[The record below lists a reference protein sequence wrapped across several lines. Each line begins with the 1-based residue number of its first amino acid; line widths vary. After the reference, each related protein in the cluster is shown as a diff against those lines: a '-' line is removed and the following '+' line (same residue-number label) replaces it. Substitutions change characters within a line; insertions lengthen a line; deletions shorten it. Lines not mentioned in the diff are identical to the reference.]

1 MSVSPADAAPAAR
14 AAGGPRVVLVGP
26 MGSGKST
33 VGALLAERLG
43 VPYRDTDA
51 DIVAAEGR
59 AIADLFVDEGEPY
72 FRERERAAVRDA
84 VAAHTG
90 VLSLGGGAILDEGT
104 RALLRGLPVVYL
116 SMDVE
121 EAVRRVGLNTARP
134 LLAVN
139 PRKQWRELMEARR
152 HLYEEVARA
161 VVATDDRTPEEVAE
175 AVLDALE
182 LKTATP
188 GGRPPGPRPEDAMT
202 SKVTRIHVDGT
213 AGTEPYEVLV
223 GRQLLGE
230 LGGLIGGAVKRVAVI
245 HPEALAETGDALR
258 QDLADQGY
266 EAVAVQ
272 VPNAEEAKTAEVA
285 AYCWK
290 ALGQSGFTR
299 TDVIVGV
306 GGGATTDLAGFVAAS
321 WLRGVRWI
329 AVPTT
334 VLGMVDAAVGG
345 KTGINTAEGKNLVG
359 AFHPPAGVLCDLA
372 ALDSLP
378 VHDYVSGLAE
388 IIKAGFIADPAI
400 LDLIEADPEAART
413 PAGPHT
419 AELIERSIRV
429 KAEVVSGDL
438 KESGRR
444 EILNYG
450 HTLAHAIEKNER
462 YKWRHGAAVAVGMH
476 FAAELGRLAG
486 RLDDATADRH
496 RTVLESVG
504 LPLSYRYDQWPKL
517 LETMKVDKKSRGDLL
532 RFIVLDGLAK
542 PTVLEGPDP
551 AVLLAAYGEVAD

>member
-1 MSVSPADAAPAAR
+1 MS
-14 AAGGPRVVLVGP
+14 
-26 MGSGKST
+26 
-33 VGALLAERLG
+33 
-43 VPYRDTDA
+43 
-51 DIVAAEGR
+51 
-59 AIADLFVDEGEPY
+59 
-72 FRERERAAVRDA
+72 
-84 VAAHTG
+84 
-90 VLSLGGGAILDEGT
+90 
-104 RALLRGLPVVYL
+104 
-116 SMDVE
+116 
-121 EAVRRVGLNTARP
+121 EA
-134 LLAVN
+134 
-139 PRKQWRELMEARR
+139 
-152 HLYEEVARA
+152 
-161 VVATDDRTPEEVAE
+161 
-175 AVLDALE
+175 
-182 LKTATP
+182 
-188 GGRPPGPRPEDAMT
+188 
-202 SKVTRIHVDGT
+202 VTRIHVGGT

-230 LGGLIGGAVKRVAVI
+230 LGALIGDAAKRVAVI

-306 GGGATTDLAGFVAAS
+306 GGGATTDLAGFVAAT

-359 AFHPPAGVLCDLA
+359 SFHPPAGVLCDLA

-388 IIKAGFIADPAI
+388 IIKAGFIADPVI
-400 LDLIEADPEAART
+400 LDLIEADPAAART

-419 AELIERSIRV
+419 SELIERSIKV

-438 KESGRR
+438 KESGLR

>member
-1 MSVSPADAAPAAR
+1 MSAPLL
-14 AAGGPRVVLVGP
+14 VVLVGP
-26 MGSGKST
+26 MGVGKST
-33 VGALLAERLG
+33 VGRLLAERLG
-43 VPYRDTDA
+43 VGYRDTDD
-51 DIVAAEGR
+51 DIVEAEKR
-59 AIADLFVDEGEPY
+59 TIAEIFVDDGEPV
-72 FRERERAAVRDA
+72 FRALEKEAVRTALDE
-84 VAAHTG
+84 HHG
-90 VLSLGGGAILDEGT
+90 VLALGGGAVLDADT
-104 RALLRGLPVVYL
+104 RALLAGRRVVYL

-121 EAVRRVGLNTARP
+121 EAAKRTGLNVARP

-139 PRKQWRELMEARR
+139 PRKQWRELMDARR
-152 HLYEEVARA
+152 DFYTEAAHA
-161 VVATDDRTPEEVAE
+161 VVATDDRTPEEVVD
-175 AVLDALE
+175 AVLEALD
-182 LKTATP
+182 LSAAAAVPTPATP
-188 GGRPPGPRPEDAMT
+188 QEDAMADQ
-202 SKVTRIHVDGT
+202 VTRIHI
-213 AGTEPYEVLV
+213 AGSAGSDPYEVLV

-230 LGGLIGGAVKRVAVI
+230 LPGLIGDRAQRVAVV
-245 HPEALAETGDALR
+245 HPESLAETGEALR
-258 QDLADQGY
+258 ADLAGQGY
-266 EAVAVQ
+266 EAVAIQ
-272 VPNAEEAKTAEVA
+272 VPNAEEAKTYEVA

-306 GGGATTDLAGFVAAS
+306 GGGSTTDLAGFVAAT

-334 VLGMVDAAVGG
+334 VLAMVDAAVGG

-359 AFHPPAGVLCDLA
+359 SFHPPAGVLCDLA

-378 VHDYVSGLAE
+378 VNDYVSGLAE
-388 IIKAGFIADPAI
+388 VIKAGFIADPVI
-400 LDLIEADPEAART
+400 LDLIESDPQAART

-429 KAEVVSGDL
+429 KAEVVSSDL
-438 KESGRR
+438 KEAGLR

-450 HTLAHAIEKNER
+450 HTLGHAIEKNER

-496 RTVLESVG
+496 RAVLESVG
-504 LPLSYRYDQWPKL
+504 LPVHYRHDQWAKL
-517 LETMKVDKKSRGDLL
+517 LENMKVDKKSRGDLL
-532 RFIVLDGLAK
+532 RFIVLDGLAR

-551 AVLLAAYGEVAD
+551 AVLLAAYGEVGQ

>member
-1 MSVSPADAAPAAR
+1 M
-14 AAGGPRVVLVGP
+14 
-26 MGSGKST
+26 T
-33 VGALLAERLG
+33 
-43 VPYRDTDA
+43 
-51 DIVAAEGR
+51 
-59 AIADLFVDEGEPY
+59 
-72 FRERERAAVRDA
+72 
-84 VAAHTG
+84 
-90 VLSLGGGAILDEGT
+90 
-104 RALLRGLPVVYL
+104 
-116 SMDVE
+116 
-121 EAVRRVGLNTARP
+121 
-134 LLAVN
+134 
-139 PRKQWRELMEARR
+139 QQ
-152 HLYEEVARA
+152 
-161 VVATDDRTPEEVAE
+161 PEQQI
-175 AVLDALE
+175 
-182 LKTATP
+182 
-188 GGRPPGPRPEDAMT
+188 
-202 SKVTRIHVDGT
+202 TRIQVAGT
-213 AGTEPYEVLV
+213 AGTDPYEVLV

-230 LGGLIGGAVKRVAVI
+230 LGSLIGDRAKRVAIV

-258 QDLADQGY
+258 ADLAEQGF
-266 EAVAVQ
+266 EAVAIQ

-290 ALGQSGFTR
+290 ALGQSNFTR
-299 TDVIVGV
+299 SDVIVGV
-306 GGGATTDLAGFVAAS
+306 GGGATTDLAGFVAAT

-334 VLGMVDAAVGG
+334 VLAMVDAAVGG

-359 AFHPPAGVLCDLA
+359 SFHPPAGVLCDLA

-378 VHDYVSGLAE
+378 VNDYVSGLAE
-388 IIKAGFIADPAI
+388 IIKAGFIADPKI
-400 LDLIEADPEAART
+400 LELIEADPEAART

-419 AELIERSIRV
+419 AELVERSIKV

-462 YKWRHGAAVAVGMH
+462 YKWRHGAAVSVGMH

-496 RTVLESVG
+496 RAVLESVG

-517 LETMKVDKKSRGDLL
+517 LETMKVDKKSRGDVL
-532 RFIVLDGLAK
+532 RFIVLDGLGK

-551 AVLLAAYGEVAD
+551 AVLLAAYGEVAE